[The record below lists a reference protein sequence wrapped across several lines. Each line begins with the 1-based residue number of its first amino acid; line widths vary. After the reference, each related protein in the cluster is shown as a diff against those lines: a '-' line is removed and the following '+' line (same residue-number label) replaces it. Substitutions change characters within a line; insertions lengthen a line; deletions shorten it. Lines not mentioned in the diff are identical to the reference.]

1 MGLLLTL
8 IAGLVI
14 WVVLWATGTKSLDAF
29 IIPMLLVVIATAV
42 RMLTPHLP
50 GRRGGDEGL

>member
-14 WVVLWATGTKSLDAF
+14 WVVLWATGTKSLDA
-29 IIPMLLVVIATAV
+29 IMIPILLLVIAAGV
-42 RMLTPHLP
+42 RVLAPHLP
-50 GRRGGDEGL
+50 GRRGADDGL

>member
-14 WVVLWATGTKSLDAF
+14 WVVLWATGTKSLDA
-29 IIPMLLVVIATAV
+29 ILITLLLVVIAAGV
-42 RMLTPHLP
+42 RVLAPHLP
-50 GRRGGDEGL
+50 GRRGDEGL

>member
-14 WVVLWATGTKSLDAF
+14 WVVLWATGTKSLDA
-29 IIPMLLVVIATAV
+29 IMITLLLVVIAAGA
-42 RMLTPHLP
+42 RMLMPHLP
-50 GRRGGDEGL
+50 GRRGDEGL

>member
-14 WVVLWATGTKSLDAF
+14 WVVLWATGTKSLDA
-29 IIPMLLVVIATAV
+29 IMIPALILVIAAAA
-42 RMLTPHLP
+42 RMLAPHLP
-50 GRRGGDEGL
+50 GRRGADEGL